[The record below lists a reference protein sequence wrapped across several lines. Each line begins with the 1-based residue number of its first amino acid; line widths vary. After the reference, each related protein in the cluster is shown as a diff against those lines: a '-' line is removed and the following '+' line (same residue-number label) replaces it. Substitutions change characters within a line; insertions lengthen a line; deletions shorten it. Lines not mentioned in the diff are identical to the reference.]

1 MRIDRGGER
10 ARRTIRGERPR
21 RAIDELAYAL
31 PRIGQAR
38 AMSHGIFH
46 KRDRMGSP
54 DVAAWLD
61 VSSQERFVS
70 RCGSVG

>member
-38 AMSHGIFH
+38 AMRGTVFSTNVTVWAA
-46 KRDRMGSP
+46 RMLRLGWTSA
-54 DVAAWLD
+54 VRSASFLAAD
-61 VSSQERFVS
+61 P
-70 RCGSVG
+70 